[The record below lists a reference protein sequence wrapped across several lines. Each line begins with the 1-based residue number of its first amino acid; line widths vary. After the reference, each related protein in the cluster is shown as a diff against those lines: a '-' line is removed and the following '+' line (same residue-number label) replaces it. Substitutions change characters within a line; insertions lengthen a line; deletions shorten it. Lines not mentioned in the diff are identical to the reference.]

1 MGNSI
6 GLNITNVVGR
16 AIRFNDAM
24 DFHFVQPHIAD
35 CGDNVNQKSVI
46 YCDPASSN
54 NCNNLYFVDPHFESL
69 GWTILESTAGDDDQI
84 QLIGGKSESRV
95 EYAGQTATNLTFNLF
110 KITSNRFTC
119 NHLTLTNIHIY
130 SGETFLIN
138 GGFANAVSGCKV
150 FNTSAQTGTFVSV
163 TGTASG
169 YTVRDNTGYNIG
181 VNQNTASKHGYFED
195 TWWSNNNN
203 KTNRRAILDAVSPP
217 IDRLVSN
224 AGGNFVYGIS
234 GSLTGKS
241 FTFAVIS
248 DPEAGVLVPIG
259 HQSSIKVRFRLYSDL
274 GGRTVSLGY
283 RTAAGAYTAVRTGV
297 AVSNPGFGYV
307 DVVLTPA
314 MLATAIEAVVVKE
327 QGDNNLYVDGAWLE
341 YSDGDTSGSAGLL
354 VPAALTNIGIAS
366 SVSFFKF
373 RHTYGASA
381 LVCADIN
388 HGATIIYQAG
398 GLFVAGAP
406 AANQIQF
413 SVTGGGQLQGL
424 SGGLAGTGVWFT
436 QEVVF

>member
-1 MGNSI
+1 
-6 GLNITNVVGR
+6 
-16 AIRFNDAM
+16 
-24 DFHFVQPHIAD
+24 
-35 CGDNVNQKSVI
+35 
-46 YCDPASSN
+46 
-54 NCNNLYFVDPHFESL
+54 
-69 GWTILESTAGDDDQI
+69 
-84 QLIGGKSESRV
+84 
-95 EYAGQTATNLTFNLF
+95 
-110 KITSNRFTC
+110 
-119 NHLTLTNIHIY
+119 
-130 SGETFLIN
+130 
-138 GGFANAVSGCKV
+138 
-150 FNTSAQTGTFVSV
+150 
-163 TGTASG
+163 
-169 YTVRDNTGYNIG
+169 
-181 VNQNTASKHGYFED
+181 
-195 TWWSNNNN
+195 
-203 KTNRRAILDAVSPP
+203 
-217 IDRLVSN
+217 
-224 AGGNFVYGIS
+224 
-234 GSLTGKS
+234 
-241 FTFAVIS
+241 
-248 DPEAGVLVPIG
+248 
-259 HQSSIKVRFRLYSDL
+259 
-274 GGRTVSLGY
+274 
-283 RTAAGAYTAVRTGV
+283 
-297 AVSNPGFGYV
+297 
-307 DVVLTPA
+307 